1 MKLRQYDYFG
11 ERALLNDA
19 PRAATVTAVTG
30 MKLLCISK
38 ALFEEVLGPLERII
52 DRHRK
57 VREERA
63 EAAYLQR
70 QAEGLLDVTHE
81 EFEPMGKVTSSPYPY
96 PYPYPYP

>member
-81 EFEPMGKVTSSPYPY
+81 EFEPTGKVTS
-96 PYPYPYP
+96 

>member
-38 ALFEEVLGPLERII
+38 ALFEEVLGPLERFESL
-52 DRHRK
+52 RVCHATTRGSTSWLLPSSS
-57 VREERA
+57 RA
-63 EAAYLQR
+63 R
-70 QAEGLLDVTHE
+70 
-81 EFEPMGKVTSSPYPY
+81 S
-96 PYPYPYP
+96 